1 MAVAP
6 VCTCVL
12 LTVLSTSQIIHG
24 YSFPPIIAR
33 DPRDHHIYSPPIQ
46 YATDLVKNN
55 VFDYSSFFQD
65 YDYQTGTRNPGREY
79 QNKNDYQ
86 KQHQIISEE
95 LGYPYFTYQN
105 SPNQREIGNQGSQT
119 SENSPKQGLGANQL
133 ALPNPLDLQSYN
145 IDQPMN
151 VISNLLGMVPFVGD
165 FFSQQPSRSQ
175 QATYDGQSKYNT
187 NANHLQKLISTVHIN
202 PKSYQTVPISK
213 PNNPNI
219 PMTANDQIFLQKL
232 ILNPALISQLQ
243 TLLQA
248 QKQGVPQ
255 PSTDSL
261 QTPNAPLNTNFPAM
275 GLTQGTAPPTVP
287 VATVEAPNPSQT
299 LTTPRPTTA
308 PDILSVPSSPKESL
322 SATLTPSG
330 NQLPPALPAGN
341 VALSSSLP
349 APSPVPAP
357 PLAHLSVANSR
368 TNW

>member
-55 VFDYSSFFQD
+55 VFDYSSLLPD

-86 KQHQIISEE
+86 KQQG
-95 LGYPYFTYQN
+95 LGYPYHQN

-202 PKSYQTVPISK
+202 PKSYQPVPISK

-261 QTPNAPLNTNFPAM
+261 QTPNAPLNTNSPAM
-275 GLTQGTAPPTVP
+275 GLTQGTSPPTVP
-287 VATVEAPNPSQT
+287 LATGGAPNPSQT

-357 PLAHLSVANSR
+357 PLAVPSVSGKQQN
-368 TNW
+368 